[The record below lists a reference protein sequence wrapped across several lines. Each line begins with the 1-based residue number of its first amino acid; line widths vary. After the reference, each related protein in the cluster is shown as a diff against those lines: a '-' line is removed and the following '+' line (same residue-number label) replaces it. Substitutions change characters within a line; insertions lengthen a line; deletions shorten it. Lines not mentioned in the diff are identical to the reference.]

1 MEQPKIFTLTDIE
14 KQGHLWKRL
23 KKYLEDENEK
33 DRLRNDSMSLTQEET
48 LIIRARIS
56 IRKSLLNLDN

>member
-1 MEQPKIFTLTDIE
+1 MEQPKIFILTEGE

-23 KKYLEDENEK
+23 KQHLEEENDK
-33 DRLRNDSMSLTQEET
+33 DRLRNDCMSLTQEET

>member
-1 MEQPKIFTLTDIE
+1 MEQPKIFILTDVE

-23 KKYLEDENEK
+23 KQYLEEENEK
-33 DRLRNDSMSLTQEET
+33 DRLRNDSMALTQEET